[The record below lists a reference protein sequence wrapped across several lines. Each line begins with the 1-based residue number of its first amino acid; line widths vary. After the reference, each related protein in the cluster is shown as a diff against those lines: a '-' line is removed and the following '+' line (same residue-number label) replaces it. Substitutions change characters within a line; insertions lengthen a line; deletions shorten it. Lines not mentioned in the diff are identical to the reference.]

1 MNKIDQLLSEIERL
15 KSQLATYPE
24 NVSQN
29 GQNCDVIKDLQLQEL
44 GQWSKRELDWRDNA
58 ITELQAKL
66 ATAIKTL
73 EEIEPDIPPWG
84 NSNIKGLVRATL
96 AFLREDT

>member
-1 MNKIDQLLSEIERL
+1 MTKLDQLLSEIERL

-29 GQNCDVIKDLQLQEL
+29 GQNCDM
-44 GQWSKRELDWRDNA
+44 
-58 ITELQAKL
+58 TELQAKL